1 MSTTRKI
8 SRTGAKAK
16 SKAPKQDNTRRSAR
30 PTADARVTGGQ
41 ESGKNPQRTVRQAAG
56 MRASVN
62 RGGRKRVEG

>member
-8 SRTGAKAK
+8 SRTGAKSK
-16 SKAPKQDNTRRSAR
+16 SKAPKQDNTPQSAR
-30 PTADARVTGGQ
+30 PAASAKVKAGQ
-41 ESGKNPQRTVRQAAG
+41 ESGKNPQRTHRQAAA